1 MVEKRAIFMKKIL
14 KYLSLGLLS
23 TFLTANPGLS
33 AERISFFYPPFGEFS
48 LPVDSLETFAKEGK
62 IDSDLRFYSQR
73 ATPEQLTQLRELL
86 QIRFNVTPTLVS
98 QVTYSPVG
106 EQLLQRLGELL
117 LTDSRRN
124 GFYALR
130 AALILSA
137 ASPEGLSVINVLR
150 KFPSNRVRLNFTEAV
165 KIVDDL
171 SQLLKTR
178 DRVVTALQQQAL
190 IQTIQSN
197 FDFSVLPDLRS
208 PGEFRWQKIS
218 WTLNDVSRDRRLP
231 VDLYLPATTAESAI
245 KQPFPLVVISHG
257 VASDRYTFAYLAEH
271 LASYGFA
278 VAVLEHPGSNAKR
291 FQQYFAGLAEP
302 PEPKEFIDR
311 PLDIK
316 FLLDELQRRESFDP
330 KLKGKLNFE
339 QVGAIG
345 QSFGGYTVLASA
357 GAKFN
362 FEELRQECQP
372 DNSSLNVSLI
382 LQCQATQLVLDN
394 YVLQD
399 ERIKAIIAINPVN
412 SAIFGE
418 RGISQIQVPVMLV
431 AGSQD
436 IFAPPVPEQIRPFT
450 WLTNPN
456 KYLALIENSTHFTF
470 IGESPAESNV
480 LPVPDGLLGPDRTV
494 AYSYLKA
501 LSVAFLETNLRD
513 RTEYRVYLQPS
524 YAQYISTSPLNLS
537 LLDFLSTEQLNQAMR
552 K

>member
-23 TFLTANPGLS
+23 TFLSANPGLS

-190 IQTIQSN
+190 IQTLQSN

-218 WTLNDVSRDRRLP
+218 WTLNDLSRDRRLP
-231 VDLYLPATTAESAI
+231 VDLYLPTTTAESAI

-372 DNSSLNVSLI
+372 DNSNLNVSLI

-480 LPVPDGLLGPDRTV
+480 LPVPDGLLGPDRAV

>member
-1 MVEKRAIFMKKIL
+1 MKKIL

-23 TFLTANPGLS
+23 TFLSANPGLS

-190 IQTIQSN
+190 IQTLQSN

-218 WTLNDVSRDRRLP
+218 WTLNDLSRDRRLP
-231 VDLYLPATTAESAI
+231 VDLYLPTTTAESAI

-372 DNSSLNVSLI
+372 DNSNLNVSLI

-480 LPVPDGLLGPDRTV
+480 LPVPDGLLGPDRAV